1 MFDNIWR
8 FSRDLLFSKIT
19 VIEAVLT
26 IFANVQWFLYFFL
39 TLGLGHCKTMGL
51 WENRSTQYTSVHSQI
66 YKYSRNNS
74 VVYLLLLLT
83 IQTSAVQTE
92 WHPELRSEPKTFE
105 AFLILTGARGIIK
118 MEAHGTIHMELE
130 IQETFKEYLFAGE
143 GWVEAQLKGL
153 H

>member
-1 MFDNIWR
+1 MYNGSYIFFWPWDWDIVKQWGYE
-8 FSRDLLFSKIT
+8 KII
-19 VIEAVLT
+19 VHS
-26 IFANVQWFLYFFL
+26 
-39 TLGLGHCKTMGL
+39 TLVCI
-51 WENRSTQYTSVHSQI
+51 SQI